1 MFILISITV
10 YSKKKMK
17 TIIEDLILHTHPK
30 KKKFWSFVMI
40 IEIIIKV
47 NTIDSNH
54 IVSIKKKST
63 L

>member
-1 MFILISITV
+1 MFILISIIV

-17 TIIEDLILHTHPK
+17 TIIEDLILHTHTPK
-30 KKKFWSFVMI
+30 KKIWSFVMI

-54 IVSIKKKST
+54 IIE
-63 L
+63 